1 MECLE
6 FEVLEGV
13 LGRSG
18 LMDQHLGRQV
28 RNDQSLL
35 VPEELKD
42 QLDFGSLGLE
52 DLVDL
57 KEFQGRQMG
66 LSLLGLQV
74 LGEKEAVRVR

>member
-18 LMDQHLGRQV
+18 LMDQHLVRQV

-35 VPEELKD
+35 VPEELED